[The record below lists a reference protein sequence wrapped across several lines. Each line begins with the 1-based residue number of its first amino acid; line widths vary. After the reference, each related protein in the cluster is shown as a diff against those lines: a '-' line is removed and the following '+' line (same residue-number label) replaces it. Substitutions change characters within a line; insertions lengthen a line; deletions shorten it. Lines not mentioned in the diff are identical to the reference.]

1 MRDLD
6 IRRELLIR
14 VKSLHSGEQGTRIVE
29 ELGLCQGA
37 ARIDVAAVNGSLRG
51 YEIKSERDTL
61 CRLPGQCEAYNKS
74 LDFVTIVACATHLDK
89 IRELVP
95 EWWGIWSAQDDGQ
108 SVHLEIER
116 REQRN
121 PEVNPLAVAQ
131 LLWREEALQ
140 VLDQWELT
148 AGFRSKTRA
157 QIWQR
162 LVEALTIDELGDS
175 VRARLKARKG
185 WRAVSPQA

>member
-14 VKSLHSGEQGTRIVE
+14 VRSLHSGEHGTRIVE
-29 ELGLCQGA
+29 ELGLCQGT
-37 ARIDVAAVNGSLRG
+37 ARIDVAAVNGSLHG

-61 CRLPGQCEAYNKS
+61 YRLPGQCEAYNQS
-74 LDFVTIVACATHLDK
+74 LDFVTIVACASHLHK

-95 EWWGIWSAQDDGQ
+95 EWWGIWSARDDGQ
-108 SVHLEIER
+108 NVHLEIDR
-116 REQRN
+116 PEQRN
-121 PEVNPLAVAQ
+121 PGVNPLAMAQ

-140 VLDQWELT
+140 VLDEWQLT
-148 AGFRSKTRA
+148 VGFRSKTRA

-162 LVEALTIDELGDS
+162 LVEGLTIDELGDA
-175 VRARLKARKG
+175 VRARLKTREG
-185 WRAVSPQA
+185 WRVVSLQA